1 MLSMLVTIF
10 IISYYKPDE
19 QRFSSLLADVN
30 GQPLWKKQHNKTNEQ
45 TQCLLINYELPVT
58 DF

>member
-1 MLSMLVTIF
+1 MLVTIF
-10 IISYYKPDE
+10 IISYYKPGE

-30 GQPLWKKQHNKTNEQ
+30 GQSLWNKQHNKTNEQ
-45 TQCLLINYELPVT
+45 TLRLLITYELPVT

>member
-1 MLSMLVTIF
+1 MLVTIF

-19 QRFSSLLADVN
+19 RRFSSLLADVN
-30 GQPLWKKQHNKTNEQ
+30 GQSLWKKLHNKTNEQ
-45 TQCLLINYELPVT
+45 TLRLLIYYEFPVT